1 MIEIIEAQ
9 ITEIEE
15 RLRQA
20 MLTSDVRVLNE
31 LLAPDIIITSHRG
44 ELLKKPDDLAAH
56 ESGAFQ
62 FHELNPSERQIQICG
77 EVAIVSVR
85 MQIVGSYQGSA
96 ANGDFRFTRV
106 WAHTEPEI
114 WQIVAAHIS
123 QVA

>member
-1 MIEIIEAQ
+1 MIAIIEAQ
-9 ITEIEE
+9 IVEIEE

-20 MLTSDVRVLNE
+20 MLASDVRVLNE

-44 ELLKKPDDLAAH
+44 ELLKKQDDLAAH
-56 ESGAFQ
+56 ESGLFQ
-62 FHELNPSERQIQICG
+62 FHELNLSECQIQVCG

-85 MQIVGSYQGSA
+85 MQIVGSYQGST

-106 WAHTEPEI
+106 WARAEPEV